1 VLFELSDTLF
11 KSLHVVLEELAE
23 ERALD
28 EG

>member
-1 VLFELSDTLF
+1 VLFELSDSLF
-11 KSLHVVLEELAE
+11 KSLHIVLEELAI

>member
-1 VLFELSDTLF
+1 VLFELNDTLF

-23 ERALD
+23 ERVLD

>member
-1 VLFELSDTLF
+1 VLFELSDSLF
-11 KSLHVVLEELAE
+11 KSLHVVLEELGE

>member
-1 VLFELSDTLF
+1 VLFELSDILF
-11 KSLHVVLEELAE
+11 KSLHLGLEELAE